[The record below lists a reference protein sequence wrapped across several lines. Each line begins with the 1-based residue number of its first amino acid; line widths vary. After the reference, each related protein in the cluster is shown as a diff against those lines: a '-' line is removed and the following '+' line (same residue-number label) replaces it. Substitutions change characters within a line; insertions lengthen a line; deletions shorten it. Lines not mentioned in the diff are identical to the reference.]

1 MNNEF
6 LVISWVGVKRLL
18 VFEKTTGWSL
28 SRGSRWGLK
37 CRTCS
42 ERCETDPYLLP
53 SLCCMQVS
61 TLGFHRWLLPQKNH
75 PDSLHLLPAVQSMPA
90 QRGSGTVHWLS
101 FKSNKLGTQLSSC
114 QQARPDQIL
123 SSRRP
128 STVLLLSSA
137 QLPAPHTLVNLKKT
151 EIQ

>member
-18 VFEKTTGWSL
+18 VFEKTTGWSP
-28 SRGSRWGLK
+28 SRGSGWGLK
-37 CRTCS
+37 CRTCP
-42 ERCETDPYLLP
+42 ERCETDPDLLP

-75 PDSLHLLPAVQSMPA
+75 PDSLHFLPAVQSMDLTLF
-90 QRGSGTVHWLS
+90 SGFPLKATNWEHSWVAAS
-101 FKSNKLGTQLSSC
+101 
-114 QQARPDQIL
+114 RPVQIK

-137 QLPAPHTLVNLKKT
+137 QLPAPHTLVDLKKT